1 MEGSNKTKPIS
12 KLQVK
17 KLHPAALLPKK
28 GSPLA
33 AGYDLCA
40 NEDAVVPKGGKAK
53 ISTGLSWAC
62 PPNTYARVA
71 PRSGLAWKNSI
82 SVGAGVIDED
92 YRGEVCVILFNHG
105 TEDFIVKYS
114 CINQGSTTASRRSSS
129 RRSSPQRSRR
139 SLNWLTPSAARAD
152 SVALEWPRTRL
163 ELISS
168 VIILTQYN
176 GFPPAGRSSIRATI
190 PRRPGRT
197 SPSSS
202 RCSPASLPTQAEP
215 STCYWGTSI
224 RRRDSLLTTAPRIQ
238 IRG

>member
-17 KLHPAALLPKK
+17 KLHPNALLPKK

-40 NEDAVVPKGGKAK
+40 NEDSVVPKGGKAK

-114 CINQGSTTASRRSSS
+114 LIYKGSTIASRRSSS
-129 RRSSPQRSRR
+129 RRSSPPRSRR
-139 SLNWLTPSAARAD
+139 SRSWQTPSAARAD
-152 SVALEWPRTRL
+152 SAALEWPRTRL
-163 ELISS
+163 ELIPS
-168 VIILTQYN
+168 VIILTHTMN
-176 GFPPAGRSSIRATI
+176 FHLRAVALFEQHY
-190 PRRPGRT
+190 PDVR
-197 SPSSS
+197 
-202 RCSPASLPTQAEP
+202 A
-215 STCYWGTSI
+215 
-224 RRRDSLLTTAPRIQ
+224 APRQVAPDAVQPLYQHRPNPPLAIGELRYIAESIYELPPQ
-238 IRG
+238 

>member
-1 MEGSNKTKPIS
+1 MEGNSKTKPIS

-105 TEDFIVKYS
+105 TEDFVVKYS
-114 CINQGSTTASRRSSS
+114 PINEGSTTASRRSSS
-129 RRSSPQRSRR
+129 RRSSPPRSRR
-139 SLNWLTPSAARAD
+139 SPSWQTRSAARAG
-152 SVALEWPRTRL
+152 SAALEWPRTRL

-168 VIILTQYN
+168 VIILTHYH
-176 GFPPAGRSSIRATI
+176 GFPPAGRRSLRTAVPRCPGRSTPHS
-190 PRRPGRT
+190 PRRR
-197 SPSSS
+197 
-202 RCSPASLPTQAEP
+202 PAALPAPAEP
-215 STCYWGTSI
+215 SAFY
-224 RRRDSLLTTAPRIQ
+224 RRT
-238 IRG
+238 